1 MSVFEGVV
9 GQDAAAAALAR
20 HLDVTRGAGGTLIVG
35 PEGVGRFLLAHR
47 AARAILGA
55 TPESAARVESLQH
68 ADLLVL
74 EPGDGIDGVRDAA
87 ELLVRRPVEGERTV
101 LIVRDL
107 ERFSLPALNALLK
120 TLEEPPAGAAI
131 ILIAEG
137 TELLPETIVS
147 RCRIVR
153 TRALTRDETR
163 KVLEARGAP
172 PELAEDADGS
182 PGRALARQGL
192 GIDAGSLL
200 ALFDAAHPDP
210 LGEID
215 KIVRHRPG
223 EENDVHRRRL
233 AELLQAAAARLRRQ
247 LPDHEAALRSVL
259 EALGSLEANA
269 NAGIVFSDLVLRARH
284 G

>member
-9 GQDAAAAALAR
+9 GQRAAAAALER
-20 HLDVTRGAGGTLIVG
+20 HIDATRGAGGTLIVG

-47 AARAILGA
+47 AARAVLGV

-68 ADLLVL
+68 VDLHVL
-74 EPGDGIDGVRDAA
+74 EPSQGIEGVRDAA
-87 ELLVRRPVEGERTV
+87 ELLVRCPVEGERTV

-131 ILIAEG
+131 ILVAEG

-153 TRALTRDETR
+153 ARALTRDETQ
-163 KVLEARGAP
+163 KVLETQGAP
-172 PELAEDADGS
+172 PELAQDADGS
-182 PGRALARQGL
+182 PGRALARQRL
-192 GIDAGSLL
+192 GIDADSLL
-200 ALFDAAHPDP
+200 VLLAAAHRDP

-215 KIVRHRPG
+215 KIVRRRPG
-223 EENDVHRRRL
+223 EESDANRRRL
-233 AELLQAAAARLRRQ
+233 AELLQAAAARLRRE
-247 LPDHEAALRSVL
+247 LPDQERALRSVL

>member
-1 MSVFEGVV
+1 MSVFEDVV
-9 GQDAAAAALAR
+9 GQDAAAAALTR
-20 HLDVTRGAGGTLIVG
+20 HLEATRGAGGTLIVG

-47 AARAILGA
+47 AARAILGD

-68 ADLLVL
+68 ADLHVL
-74 EPGDGIDGVRDAA
+74 EPSAGIDGVREVA
-87 ELLVRRPVEGERTV
+87 ELLVRMPVEGERTV

-120 TLEEPPAGAAI
+120 TLEEPPGGAAI
-131 ILIAEG
+131 ILVAEG

-153 TRALTRDETR
+153 ARALTRDETR
-163 KVLEARGAP
+163 KVLEAKGAP

-182 PGRALARQGL
+182 PGRALTRQRL
-192 GIDAGSLL
+192 GTDADSLL
-200 ALFDAAHPDP
+200 VLLAPAHKDP

-215 KIVRHRPG
+215 KIVRRRSG
-223 EENDVHRRRL
+223 EENDANRRRL
-233 AELLQAAAARLRRQ
+233 ADLLQATASRLRRR
-247 LPDHEAALRSVL
+247 LPDQEAALRSVL